1 MNMEDK
7 AFRIVKEFDA
17 ATIEMS
23 SSPGI
28 WEVVAGDIGYQGDGW
43 KALANNAFY
52 WTDTL
57 DLHGITRQ
65 ERTLFF
71 SNNMLQ
77 RPWPYLTT
85 VTPPAS
91 GSGLGYSIIDQM
103 VVSDIPLD
111 SPTATTAP
119 WSQTAG
125 YSDTKDDYMSVKLG
139 QGFLASSTDSSP
151 KALPIVDSWSFGGN
165 DPTASNRLYLYR
177 WIHILS
183 VTGTVFAQ
191 GEQIGFP
198 NYRYVGSGISTTEPD
213 LVWIM
218 RLRRSFEE
226 VRVNN

>member
-1 MNMEDK
+1 MEDK

-17 ATIEMS
+17 VTIAMS

-28 WEVVAGDIGYQGDGW
+28 WEIVEGALPYQGDGW
-43 KALANNAFY
+43 KALSSNAFY

-77 RPWPYLTT
+77 RPWPYLTS
-85 VTPPAS
+85 VTPPPA
-91 GSGLGYSIIDQM
+91 GLGYTIIDQM

-111 SPTATTAP
+111 APDSTSSP

-151 KALPIVDSWSFGGN
+151 KALPILDSWSFGGN

-177 WIHILS
+177 WIHILD
-183 VTGTVFAQ
+183 VTATPFIA

-198 NYRYVGSGISTTEPD
+198 SYRYVGSGISTTEPD